1 MLTKENVTE
10 KKVTEIC
17 FNFVQDSTY
26 KVSFSCWVQ
35 HATEV
40 IEVNELNFNILLLAW
55 KNVEKGAVK

>member
-10 KKVTEIC
+10 KKVTELC
-17 FNFVQDSTY
+17 FNFVHDSAY

>member
-26 KVSFSCWVQ
+26 KASFSCWVQ
-35 HATEV
+35 YATEV